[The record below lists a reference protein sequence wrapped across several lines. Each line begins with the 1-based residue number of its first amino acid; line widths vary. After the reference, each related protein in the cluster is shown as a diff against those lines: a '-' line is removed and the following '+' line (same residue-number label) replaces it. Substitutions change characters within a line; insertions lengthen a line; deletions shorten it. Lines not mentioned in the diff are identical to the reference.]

1 MFDETKRRIT
11 FFSHNTLCPFGI
23 AAEQKKEKK
32 NVIPKINYGFR
43 GLSNAH
49 DHTNIG
55 SCSQI
60 KEDLDDGSISE
71 MYDTD
76 SHFVWDKFDERP
88 ILTREVA

>member
-1 MFDETKRRIT
+1 MNAPRTNIT
-11 FFSHNTLCPFGI
+11 VTFHLK
-23 AAEQKKEKK
+23 KKEKK

-88 ILTREVA
+88 IIQMVYRHDHSSFRDKY